1 MRPLP
6 LPVAVEV
13 CKSNHKGIFSLR
25 RNGVTFPKM
34 FFTTIRFLPH
44 CNRIVVYSTVDARH
58 IRLQP
63 LIINV
68 VVSEHRASNKHA
80 RRKVK
85 EEEAQCHDSIQ

>member
-68 VVSEHRASNKHA
+68 VVSRINLELDVTSNLAGGRATFS
-80 RRKVK
+80 
-85 EEEAQCHDSIQ
+85 